1 MAIDPEDRS
10 AVAKVIFD
18 TMHPEMYGFRFPQD
32 YMKST
37 VEYYE
42 KIAEAAMIE
51 HGKAIGS

>member
-1 MAIDPEDRS
+1 MIGTRDRS

-51 HGKAIGS
+51 HEKAIQS